1 MVAVRRTRRLSPG
14 RRNLLERLARSR
26 AARDLR
32 RARREFVRGLLL
44 GVWLLGWCGVLGWLV
59 DRAAPLVARWLGWM

>member
-1 MVAVRRTRRLSPG
+1 MMRMTVG

-32 RARREFVRGLLL
+32 RFRRRLFEAVAVC
-44 GVWLLGWCGVLGWLV
+44 VWLLGWLGVMAWVV
-59 DRAAPLVARWLGWM
+59 DHAAPAVARWLGWI

>member
-14 RRNLLERLARSR
+14 RRNLLERLVHSR

-32 RARREFVRGLLL
+32 HVGRHILAGLALWFVLV
-44 GVWLLGWCGVLGWLV
+44 GVWVSMELFIDWLAPTLARMFGWI
-59 DRAAPLVARWLGWM
+59 